1 MPDTPILQVEN
12 LSKFFPVQR
21 GLLRRTVGHVKAV
34 NDVTFTVNKGE
45 CLGLVGESG
54 CGKTTVARCLLRLV
68 EPDQG
73 RILLHGERQTF
84 DIASA
89 SRKEMLDVRRQM
101 QIIFQDPFS
110 SLDPRWRVTDVIAE
124 PLMAQKVGR
133 GEAGRR
139 VLEILPTVGLGP
151 HFADRFPHELSGG
164 ERQRVSIARALIVS
178 PPLVV
183 ADEPVSAL
191 DVSVRSQIINLL
203 LDLQSQMNL
212 TYVFI
217 AHDLSIVKHISHRI
231 AVMYLGRLVELGTT
245 QQVFEE
251 CKHPYTKALLASV
264 LIPDPTHRE
273 QSYVLE
279 GEVPSPLNP
288 PSGCHF
294 STRCPF
300 AQEQCSAEEP
310 ELRDM
315 GDGHWVRC
323 HFAEELDLSEE
334 IFAPQ
339 FDTPTASN

>member
-1 MPDTPILQVEN
+1 MSDTPILQVEH
-12 LSKFFPVQR
+12 LSKYFPVQR
-21 GLLRRTVGHVKAV
+21 GLFRKTVAHVKAV
-34 NDVTFTVNKGE
+34 DDVTFTVHKGE

-54 CGKTTVARCLLRLV
+54 CGKTTLARCLLRLV
-68 EPDQG
+68 EPDKG
-73 RILLHGERQTF
+73 RIVLHGEQQAL
-84 DIASA
+84 DIVSA

-110 SLDPRWRVTDVIAE
+110 SLDPRWRVTDVVAE
-124 PLMAQKVGR
+124 PLIAQRIGR
-133 GEAGRR
+133 AEAARR
-139 VLEILPTVGLGP
+139 VLELLPTVGLGA

-212 TYVFI
+212 TYIFI

-231 AVMYLGRLVELGTT
+231 AVMYLGQLVELGTT
-245 QQVFEE
+245 RQVFEQYR
-251 CKHPYTKALLASV
+251 HPYTKALLASA
-264 LIPDPTHRE
+264 LIPDPTRRDE
-273 QSYVLE
+273 GYVLE
-279 GEVPSPLNP
+279 GEVPSPINP

-300 AQEQCSAEEP
+300 AQERCSAEEP
-310 ELRDM
+310 ALRDM

-334 IFAPQ
+334 IFAPV
-339 FDTPTASN
+339 AALG